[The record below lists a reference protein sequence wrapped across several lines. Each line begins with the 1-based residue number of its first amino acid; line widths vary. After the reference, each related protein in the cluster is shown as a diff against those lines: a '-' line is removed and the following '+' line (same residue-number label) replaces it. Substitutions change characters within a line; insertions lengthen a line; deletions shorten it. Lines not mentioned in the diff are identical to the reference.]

1 MTEEDS
7 EWEDSSEEEDTRDI
21 ITVNEFG
28 NNLKNFHRWSASD
41 QGFLYEFV
49 FLLDKL
55 FQQQIASYLI
65 PNGLKVMK
73 MKLVSIIM
81 IV

>member
-28 NNLKNFHRWSASD
+28 NNLKNFHRWSDSD